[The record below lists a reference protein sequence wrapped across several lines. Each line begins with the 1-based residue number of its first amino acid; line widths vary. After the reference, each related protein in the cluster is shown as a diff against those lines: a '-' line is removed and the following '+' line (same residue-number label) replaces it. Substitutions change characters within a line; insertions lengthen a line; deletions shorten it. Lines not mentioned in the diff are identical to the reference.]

1 MAAFGLFGLTHQAGS
16 IYLRTNGRA
25 ALCQETLEIERS
37 QMTEEEEAER
47 EELCSAS
54 KTRLRIMEKHLQ
66 RLEEQVS
73 PRTVTLYKYGFSCK
87 GALGLSQCARDV
99 A

>member
-1 MAAFGLFGLTHQAGS
+1 
-16 IYLRTNGRA
+16 
-25 ALCQETLEIERS
+25 
-37 QMTEEEEAER
+37 MTEEEEAER

-73 PRTVTLYKYGFSCK
+73 STNCHSPHFIFMGYLAK
-87 GALGLSQCARDV
+87 GPWACHSVAHARDV